1 MSSNPLITSSVE
13 AATVA
18 GRSKLPPRTSCLAQ
32 FLGVETGVT
41 VLFGEVTLTVQE
53 ILDLRAGSMI
63 ELNKMISEP
72 ATILING
79 KVIAYGEVVVVDGYY
94 GVRITQ
100 VADQREPSAPTE
112 GGQ

>member
-1 MSSNPLITSSVE
+1 MPSNPLITSSVE
-13 AATVA
+13 TATAA
-18 GRSKLPPRTSCLAQ
+18 GRSKPQPRASGLAQ
-32 FLGVETGVT
+32 LLGVETEVI
-41 VLFGEVTLTVQE
+41 VHFGEVTLTVQE
-53 ILDLRAGSMI
+53 ILNLRVGSMI

-72 ATILING
+72 AALLING

-100 VADQREPSAPTE
+100 VADQKESSAPTE